1 MAGIERRRAK
11 EVLHGTQT
19 TDDNF
24 SPVRDPT
31 TRFIQFGVQYA
42 SIVLVFYD
50 YALTWTREVKYFW
63 HKKFTISTALYIACR
78 YSMIANILYLVALA
92 DRLPRNLRDSGPK
105 ALGSSDDF
113 LKLQW
118 RISRVLGARTYA
130 TFNRS
135 KYILFGFGF
144 LGITIVIMD
153 SFHVRWLVCVNVA
166 GPDQKTA
173 EPFAF
178 SVLFS
183 LLVVFYEILAAAL
196 TMFRGLQALRIRID
210 LKTLEKRLDYLVV
223 KEGTLYFAFLS
234 LFGLASLL
242 MLTLAPSGS
251 FIQRLLNAL
260 TLPVSGLMIAR
271 FLIHLR
277 EWEHKMTH
285 MSSNHRTIEPLDF
298 GPRPATEEFDGEE
311 EVSTSSIPTPGIDEF
326 GQCPITEAKRHMQ
339 TIQEE
344 ELELGISGESIAV
357 TVSQRQEPELS

>member
-1 MAGIERRRAK
+1 MGSIEQ
-11 EVLHGTQT
+11 E
-19 TDDNF
+19 
-24 SPVRDPT
+24 
-31 TRFIQFGVQYA
+31 RFIQFGVQYA

-63 HKKFTISTALYIACR
+63 QKKFTISTALYIACR

-92 DRLPRNLRDSGPK
+92 DRLPRNLSCNGGYQICG
-105 ALGSSDDF
+105 ALSVVG
-113 LKLQW
+113 
-118 RISRVLGARTYA
+118 RAAVIGVLGARTYA

-135 KYILFGFGF
+135 RYILFVFGF

-277 EWEHKMTH
+277 EWEHKRTH

-298 GPRPATEEFDGEE
+298 GPRPATEEFDEEE
-311 EVSTSSIPTPGIDEF
+311 EVSTSSIPTPGVDEF
-326 GQCPITEAKRHMQ
+326 GQCPITEARRHMQ

-344 ELELGISGESIAV
+344 ELELGISG
-357 TVSQRQEPELS
+357 